1 MRMSKIE
8 IVKLQKSYTD
18 RKKNTTV
25 ALYDCSLTVNDGE
38 FLVLLGQSGC
48 GKTSLLRVIAGVESY
63 DFGEVLFD
71 GVDGAELDQRDK
83 DISYVSQNYALF
95 PHKTV
100 YENIAMPLVTNKYP
114 RDEIRKRVNE
124 LAEQFDLQMLLTRLP
139 ADLSGGQQ
147 QRVAIARALAK
158 HPSICLFDEPLSA
171 LDTIYHEG
179 ILSLLQQLHTQTNVT
194 FVYATHNLR
203 EAVRI
208 ADRIAVM
215 HDRKVEQIGTPH
227 ELLSNPQTEFVRDFM
242 SQID

>member
-1 MRMSKIE
+1 MSKIE

-38 FLVLLGQSGC
+38 FLVLLGESGC

-63 DFGEVLFD
+63 DFGSVLFD
-71 GVDGAELDQRDK
+71 GVDGSELDQRDK
-83 DISYVSQNYALF
+83 DISYLSQNYALF

-100 YENIAMPLVTNKYP
+100 YENIAMPLFTNKYP
-114 RDEIRKRVNE
+114 RNEIRKRVSE
-124 LAEQFDLQMLLTRLP
+124 LAEQFGLQTLLTRLP

-171 LDTIYHEG
+171 LDSIYHDG
-179 ILSLLQQLHTQTNVT
+179 ILSLLQRLHAQTNVT

-215 HDRKVEQIGTPH
+215 HDRKVEQIGTPN
-227 ELLSNPQTEFVRDFM
+227 ELLLNPQTEFVRDFM

>member
-1 MRMSKIE
+1 MSKIE

-38 FLVLLGQSGC
+38 FLVLLGESGC

-63 DFGEVLFD
+63 DFGSILFD
-71 GVDGAELDQRDK
+71 GVGGSELDQK

-100 YENIAMPLVTNKYP
+100 YENIAMPLFTNKYP
-114 RDEIRKRVNE
+114 RNEIRKRVSE
-124 LAEQFDLQMLLTRLP
+124 LAEQFGLQMLLTRLP

-171 LDTIYHEG
+171 LDSIYHDD
-179 ILSLLQQLHTQTNVT
+179 ILSLLQRLHAQTNVT

-215 HDRKVEQIGTPH
+215 HDRRVEQIGTPH
-227 ELLSNPQTEFVRDFM
+227 ELLLNPQTEFVRDFM

>member
-1 MRMSKIE
+1 MSKIE

-38 FLVLLGQSGC
+38 FLVLLGESGC

-63 DFGEVLFD
+63 DFGSVLFD
-71 GVDGAELDQRDK
+71 GIDGAELDQRDK

-100 YENIAMPLVTNKYP
+100 YENIAMPLFTNKYP
-114 RDEIRKRVNE
+114 RNEIRKRVSE
-124 LAEQFDLQMLLTRLP
+124 LAEQFGLQMLLTRLP

-158 HPSICLFDEPLSA
+158 RPSICLFDEPLSA
-171 LDTIYHEG
+171 LDPMYHEG
-179 ILSLLQQLHTQTNVT
+179 ILSLLAKLHAQTDTT
-194 FVYATHNLR
+194 FIYATHNLR

-227 ELLSNPQTEFVRDFM
+227 ELLRNPQTEFVREFL
-242 SQID
+242 SQIE

>member
-1 MRMSKIE
+1 MSKIE

-38 FLVLLGQSGC
+38 FLVLLGESGC

-63 DFGEVLFD
+63 DFGSVLFD
-71 GVDGAELDQRDK
+71 GIEGAELDQRDK
-83 DISYVSQNYALF
+83 DISYVSQNYAFF

-100 YENIAMPLVTNKYP
+100 YENIAMPLFTNKYP
-114 RDEIRKRVNE
+114 RNEIRKRVSE
-124 LAEQFDLQMLLTRLP
+124 LAEQFGLQMLLTRLP

-171 LDTIYHEG
+171 LDSIYHDD
-179 ILSLLQQLHTQTNVT
+179 ILSLLQRLHAQTNVT

-227 ELLSNPQTEFVRDFM
+227 ELLLNPQTEFVRDFM